1 MVKKCLYR
9 IGRLSPSYLKG
20 MYRALVLTFPMNM
33 KNSSLLVVLLQALAI
48 TCVVQSKVDDL
59 ILSDKIPELSEK
71 QILKTPG
78 YYHWGASICKNE
90 NGLYH
95 LFYSRWKIT
104 HSKIAHATSNHPAG
118 PWEYKQTALQGR
130 GKGHWDAI
138 TTHNHQK
145 YQDES
150 RYGVAARQAGKAIH
164 LYGKREN
171 LGFKPVKI

>member
-20 MYRALVLTFPMNM
+20 MYRTLVLTSPMNM

-48 TCVVQSKVDDL
+48 TCVVQPKVDDL

-78 YYHWGASICKNE
+78 YYNWGASICKDE

-95 LFYSRWKIT
+95 LSIPAGKLPTLKIVR
-104 HSKIAHATSNHPAG
+104 ATSKHPAG
-118 PWEYKQTALQGR
+118 PWTYKQTVLQDR
-130 GKGHWDAI
+130 GKGA
-138 TTHNHQK
+138 
-145 YQDES
+145 
-150 RYGVAARQAGKAIH
+150 
-164 LYGKREN
+164 
-171 LGFKPVKI
+171 LGCHHYP